1 VVYFPFMSLQLVVG
15 LKLDWEVAEMALEVA
30 EVALEVAEVALE
42 VALFVELQVELGG
55 WNCWASA

>member
-30 EVALEVAEVALE
+30 EVALEVA
-42 VALFVELQVELGG
+42 LFEELQVELGG